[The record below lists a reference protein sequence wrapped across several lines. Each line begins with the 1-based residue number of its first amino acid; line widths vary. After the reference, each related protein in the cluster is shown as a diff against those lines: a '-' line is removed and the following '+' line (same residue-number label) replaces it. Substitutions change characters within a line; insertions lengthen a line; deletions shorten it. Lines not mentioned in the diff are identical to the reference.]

1 MFPESYK
8 IDDVPVQRDLR
19 ANNCV
24 PASIYMMINYY
35 EDSGYLG
42 FPLLPYDEYCALFPK
57 GRRIGYPP
65 GKIKEYL
72 SNDEKLATFTINHR
86 KATSILE
93 LEHYIRQNQPVIVI
107 YDYHYYQTYI
117 EGRNMHFSV
126 MVGYSPENI
135 VVNDLFH
142 GADYSL
148 SRARFIE
155 AWRLR
160 QNKYI
165 LVIPP
170 KQSLKDWIK

>member
-107 YDYHYYQTYI
+107 Y
-117 EGRNMHFSV
+117 
-126 MVGYSPENI
+126 
-135 VVNDLFH
+135 
-142 GADYSL
+142 
-148 SRARFIE
+148 
-155 AWRLR
+155 
-160 QNKYI
+160 
-165 LVIPP
+165 
-170 KQSLKDWIK
+170 

>member
-1 MFPESYK
+1 
-8 IDDVPVQRDLR
+8 
-19 ANNCV
+19 
-24 PASIYMMINYY
+24 
-35 EDSGYLG
+35 
-42 FPLLPYDEYCALFPK
+42 
-57 GRRIGYPP
+57 
-65 GKIKEYL
+65 
-72 SNDEKLATFTINHR
+72 
-86 KATSILE
+86 
-93 LEHYIRQNQPVIVI
+93 
-107 YDYHYYQTYI
+107 
-117 EGRNMHFSV
+117 MHFSV

-135 VVNDLFH
+135 VVNDLLH